1 MIIHSIVL
9 THTGDIG
16 TSVFSCLVS
25 GWKWLEGDM
34 KLVSVDNVHH
44 QLSVLLKLNH
54 HSPHKNENM
63 DSDFVCIHPF
73 QSS

>member
-9 THTGDIG
+9 THAGDTG
-16 TSVFSCLVS
+16 TNVFSILVS

-63 DSDFVCIHPF
+63 DSDFVYFHQF
-73 QSS
+73 